1 MGKPLRVLMVE
12 DSEDD
17 VLLAI
22 REIKKGGYD
31 PLYERVENA
40 GAMRKALEKGSWDII
55 LCDYQM
61 PQFNGL
67 AAIALLKETGIDIPL
82 IIVSGAIGEETAVE
96 CMRSGAQDYVMKGNL
111 SRLVSA
117 IERELKEAESR
128 TQREQAEEN
137 LSRVMQH
144 LTAHIANSPLAVVE
158 FDSQIRVIRW
168 SKEAERV
175 FGWTEEEVLGRA
187 ISEIRWG
194 YEEDEE
200 LVHRESA
207 DLLSGERSCS
217 LNVNRN
223 YRKDGSVIYCEWYN
237 SGIYDSHGKLISIL
251 SLVLDITKR
260 KKTEETLQE
269 SKALLA
275 NAFNNSPLLMTISDM
290 ATGMY
295 LEVNDSFCV
304 VSGFS
309 REEAIGRTSIEL
321 GWISAEDR
329 GRLAN
334 ELKKHGR
341 ITSLEL
347 ALRNKTGKTII
358 CRDSGDIIQTAGG
371 SRLFSV
377 ADDITEHKH
386 AEEAL
391 QESEANYKQ
400 LFDNAPAAIYQI
412 NFRTGKF
419 IKANDVLC
427 EYIGC
432 SQEEITSLNP
442 YDCMTKE
449 SQKLLLERLN
459 KMAQGDKVPE
469 DPEYEMIDKNR
480 KRRWIQLNSK
490 NIYDSE
496 GLFGADVVAHDITD
510 RKQSE
515 KTLQESEAK
524 YRTIFENAI
533 EGIYQATPEGRY
545 VSANPAFAKILGYKT
560 PEELISSITD
570 VASQVYVNPDERSEL
585 IKQLSVSDLVEE
597 FEFQAYRKDG
607 TIVWLLANAR
617 VIRDENGN
625 IEYFEG
631 RVQDITRRKRVEDEL
646 KNTLESLRKAFGATI
661 QAMVSAVET
670 RDPYTSGHQLR
681 SADLSRAI
689 ATEMGLPQEKIEG
702 MRIAGSIH
710 DIGKLSIPAEILS
723 KPTKLTNIEF
733 SLIKE
738 HARTGFEMLKDVES
752 PWPLAE
758 IVYQHH
764 ERMDGSGYPRNLTGD
779 KILMEARILAVSDV
793 VESMASHRPYRPAL
807 GLNAALDEIENNGG
821 TLYDNAV
828 ADACLRL
835 FREKG
840 FKLEGT

>member
-358 CRDSGDIIQTAGG
+358 CRYSGDIIQTAGG

-570 VASQVYVNPDERSEL
+570 VASQVYVTPDERSEL